1 MPRAKTGV
9 VRRRRHKKIL
19 DANKG
24 FWGSRSKLFRRAQ
37 EAFIRS
43 GEHAFRGRKLRKRDM
58 KQLWIIRINA
68 GLKAFNIRYSLFIKN
83 LNASKVILDRK
94 ILSELAVS
102 YPKAFEKVVKKVT
115 E

>member
-1 MPRAKTGV
+1 MPRSKTGV
-9 VRRRRHKKIL
+9 VRRQRHKKVL
-19 DANKG
+19 NATKG

-43 GEHAFRGRKLRKRDM
+43 GEHAFKGRKLRKRDM
-58 KQLWIIRINA
+58 KSLWIIRINA

-83 LNASKVILDRK
+83 LNDSKVILDRK

-102 YPKAFEKVVKKVT
+102 YPKAFEKIVKKVS